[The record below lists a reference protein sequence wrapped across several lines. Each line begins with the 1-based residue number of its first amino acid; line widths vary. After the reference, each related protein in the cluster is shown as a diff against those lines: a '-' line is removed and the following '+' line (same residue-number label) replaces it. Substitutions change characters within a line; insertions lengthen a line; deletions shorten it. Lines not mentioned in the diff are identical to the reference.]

1 MIELTVKRKVR
12 NKKAL
17 AIILGIIIV
26 FTSTLFTKS
35 TETNN
40 SISVNKIEYTT
51 NQKVIGIKTN
61 NKYQGQRLTVN
72 ATAYYNDPI
81 TYTGTVPK
89 VGRTIAVDPD
99 VIPLGSKVYIPHFNK
114 VFIAEDT
121 GSAIKGNKIDIY
133 MNTYNECMS
142 WGIRQIDIIILD

>member
-1 MIELTVKRKVR
+1 MTLKRKVR
-12 NKKAL
+12 SKKVLGAILAL
-17 AIILGIIIV
+17 ILV
-26 FTSTLFTKS
+26 FTSSINAKASQPQANSSNNTIITYN
-35 TETNN
+35 TNM
-40 SISVNKIEYTT
+40 
-51 NQKVIGIKTN
+51 KVIGIKTN

-89 VGRTIAVDPD
+89 VGRTIAVDPA
-99 VIPLGSKVYIPHFNK
+99 VIPLGSRVYIPQFNK

-133 MNTYNECMS
+133 MNTYNECMN